1 MAQFQSS
8 HTHRFSI
15 ADGDAVGVLL
25 RKLGTRNGSHSVD
38 GKAFERA
45 ELCVTTM

>member
-8 HTHRFSI
+8 HTHTFSI
-15 ADGDAVGVLL
+15 ADSDAVCVLL

-38 GKAFERA
+38 EEK
-45 ELCVTTM
+45 L